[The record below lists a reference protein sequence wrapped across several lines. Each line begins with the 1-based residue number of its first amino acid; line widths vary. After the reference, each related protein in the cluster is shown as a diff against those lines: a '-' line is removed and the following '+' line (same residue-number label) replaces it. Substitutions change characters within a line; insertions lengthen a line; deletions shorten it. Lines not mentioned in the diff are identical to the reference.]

1 LRTNEEMFSSKFLAF
16 SLSGGIMFWMWVAH
30 DAALV
35 VGDALVG
42 GDGGVAGG
50 GHPAEPLVRAFR
62 FRYILNCCPRD
73 VARCGTS
80 WQLRVRKE
88 RWLLN

>member
-1 LRTNEEMFSSKFLAF
+1 
-16 SLSGGIMFWMWVAH
+16 MWVAH

-62 FRYILNCCPRD
+62 FRYILNYDRFFQTNVP
-73 VARCGTS
+73 CGDYR
-80 WQLRVRKE
+80 QDFCV
-88 RWLLN
+88 